1 MLRALGV
8 VTLQTFTLLRRDR
21 IFWPALAAASF
32 IAAAAGVASSWG
44 TEELMKMLYDYGLL
58 GFQLTGSTVAIF
70 WGVKMIGD
78 ARQDGSME
86 VQLAAPVSRGLWLVG
101 KYCGLSACLV
111 MVSAVFI
118 VLWEAT
124 LFVLHYRLMGAPQLL
139 VFALMGLGWLVDAA
153 LAVFFATLTR
163 PSLAIFATF
172 AAWIAGLT
180 SALIDQAMTPET
192 PPQLRATVSTIARYW
207 DLQQFNLADKAL
219 EAHLP
224 AFAPTLDRGLYGL
237 VLIAILVSVSSVISS
252 RRDVLPA

>member
-21 IFWPALAAASF
+21 IFWPALAAAAF
-32 IAAAAGVASSWG
+32 IAAAAAVASSWG
-44 TEELMKMLYDYGLL
+44 TQELYDYGLL
-58 GFQLTGSTVAIF
+58 GFQMTGSTVAIF

-101 KYCGLSACLV
+101 KYFGLSACLL
-111 MVSAVFI
+111 MVSVVFV

-124 LFVLHYRLMGAPQLL
+124 LFALHYRLMGAPQLL

-192 PPQLRATVSTIARYW
+192 PEELRAAVSTIARYW

-237 VLIAILVSVSSVISS
+237 VLIAILVTLSSAISS